1 MADRKGRLHRA
12 SAREHRGAVDA
23 RPARPPAAL
32 APDFAAWRTK
42 LLSGIR
48 EEERGFLE
56 TVGKHR
62 EEAARVAR
70 MTREIMGGFRQLHDV
85 NRAVTVFGSARL
97 RPRSEYYRM
106 AVEMGELL
114 ALAGYTVITGGGPGL
129 MEAAN
134 RGAKKAGGRS
144 LGLNI
149 RLPVEQKPNRYVDR
163 FIQFRYFFVRKLM
176 LVKYSQAF
184 VVMPGGL
191 GTLDE
196 LFEVATLIQTG
207 KLRRFPVVLIGERF
221 WGALRSFVDDVLV
234 GGGAVDRNELSFATI
249 TDSPQEA
256 MRIIEATLRP

>member
-1 MADRKGRLHRA
+1 MANRTGPRR
-12 SAREHRGAVDA
+12 RESTRERGKVVDA
-23 RPARPPAAL
+23 ALARPPATL
-32 APDFAAWRTK
+32 SPDFASWRTK
-42 LLSGIR
+42 LVTGIR
-48 EEERGFLE
+48 EEERRFLE

-70 MTREIMGGFRQLHDV
+70 MTREIMGGFRELHDV
-85 NRAVTVFGSARL
+85 DRAVTVFGSARF
-97 RPRSEYYRM
+97 RSRSEYYRM

-134 RGAKKAGGRS
+134 RGAKKAGRRS

-149 RLPVEQKPNRYVDR
+149 KLPVEQKPNRYVDR
-163 FIQFRYFFVRKLM
+163 FVQFRYFFVRKLM

-184 VVMPGGL
+184 VAMPGGL

-207 KLRRFPVVLIGERF
+207 KIRRFPVVLVGERF
-221 WGALRSFVDDVLV
+221 WGTLRSFVDDVLV
-234 GGGAVDRNELSFATI
+234 GGGAVDRNELSFAKI

-256 MRIIEATLRP
+256 MRFIEATLRT